1 MYGLADLQILLGA
14 VTINSFSTY
23 LSTTLN
29 LNSSSV
35 PTAIGVRIAIVS
47 VLLSFIF
54 IVMSQNTFVQ
64 DMMEN
69 REYVQETTFILSL
82 HYIQYEENKSFKM
95 SYVRITQCSRFVGSS
110 RKSQMFIIRIPYSS
124 QWRGTKSFVT
134 IIFRKESSIFLNGLI
149 SCSRFPSSGI
159 EYAD

>member
-69 REYVQETTFILSL
+69 REYV
-82 HYIQYEENKSFKM
+82 
-95 SYVRITQCSRFVGSS
+95 
-110 RKSQMFIIRIPYSS
+110 
-124 QWRGTKSFVT
+124 
-134 IIFRKESSIFLNGLI
+134 
-149 SCSRFPSSGI
+149 
-159 EYAD
+159 